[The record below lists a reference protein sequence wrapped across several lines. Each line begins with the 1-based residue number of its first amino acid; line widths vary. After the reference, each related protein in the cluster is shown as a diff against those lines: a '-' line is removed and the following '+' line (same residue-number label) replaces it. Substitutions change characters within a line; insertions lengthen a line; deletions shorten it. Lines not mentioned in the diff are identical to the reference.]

1 MVRVRVAAFAL
12 LSLAYPLV
20 VYLSLGRFE
29 PRWLS
34 LLLFT
39 LAALRALTRQLT
51 PLTVKDAVVELPA
64 HVPFTARSVHWVK
77 PVLVAEVAFR
87 GWAKEG
93 LLRQASFKRLREDKH
108 DKDLG
113 ATATAVSPT

>member
-34 LLLFT
+34 LLLFGM
-39 LAALRALTRQLT
+39 AALRALTTRQ
-51 PLTVKDAVVELPA
+51 PVW
-64 HVPFTARSVHWVK
+64 WVAA
-77 PVLVAEVAFR
+77 L
-87 GWAKEG
+87 GTG
-93 LLRQASFKRLREDKH
+93 LLALIGRACVDVREDAAN
-108 DKDLG
+108 DLG
-113 ATATAVSPT
+113 IVGDRRLCRCAHM

>member
-39 LAALRALTRQLT
+39 LAALRALTTRQ
-51 PLTVKDAVVELPA
+51 AVWWVA
-64 HVPFTARSVHWVK
+64 ARS
-77 PVLVAEVAFR
+77 
-87 GWAKEG
+87 
-93 LLRQASFKRLREDKH
+93 S
-108 DKDLG
+108 
-113 ATATAVSPT
+113 